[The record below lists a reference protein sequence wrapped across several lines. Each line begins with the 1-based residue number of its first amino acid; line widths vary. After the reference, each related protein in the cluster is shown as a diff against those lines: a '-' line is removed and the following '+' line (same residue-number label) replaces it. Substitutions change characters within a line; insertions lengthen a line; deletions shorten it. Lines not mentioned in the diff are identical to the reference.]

1 MFLKLSAYQLKK
13 IHVQFILYKLH
24 SNHKGKTVVDT
35 QKVMIKESNK
45 LLQHVM
51 KSQEYSKEGRKE
63 ENKSTKQ

>member
-1 MFLKLSAYQLKK
+1 M
-13 IHVQFILYKLH
+13 QFILYKLH

-35 QKVMIKESNK
+35 QKVMIKESNI

-51 KSQEYSKEGRKE
+51 KSQEYSKKGSKE